1 MVTDIVMWD
10 NHTMSAA
17 GIPTQEELGRRI
29 AQARSDYGMTQADLA
44 ASVGLERTAFVRVE
58 AGERKVSA
66 TELVAL
72 AEALDRP
79 IDWFFTESPPAV
91 VSRRRDP
98 AVGGFSR
105 RLDLALDRA
114 ARDVAFL
121 LKRRIIEPAGRE
133 TRKMP
138 GTYEEAEDLA
148 RWARAEAGLPDGPLR
163 ELQTFAERLG
173 LLGFS
178 LALGPDAGDAASVE
192 VDGLGV
198 AVVNGTT
205 GPGRRRYSLAHELG
219 HHLVGDAYEPSA
231 RLAGT
236 EGESMLNA
244 FAAYLLMPRPAVVGL
259 WNEFSGAPARRAAIA
274 VAARFS
280 VSWTA
285 ACNHLRNLDLIDSR
299 EREALVESNLVKG
312 ELFEFGERF
321 TVELEPPS
329 VPPVYAGAVVAAY
342 RRKRLTSERAVEL
355 LHGTLTESE
364 LPEPDHAAGPGY

>member
-1 MVTDIVMWD
+1 
-10 NHTMSAA
+10 
-17 GIPTQEELGRRI
+17 
-29 AQARSDYGMTQADLA
+29 MTQADLA
-44 ASVGLERTAFVRVE
+44 VRVGLERTALVRVE

-79 IDWFFTESPPAV
+79 VDWFFTESPPAV

-105 RLDLALDRA
+105 RLDLALDRV

-121 LKRRIIEPAGRE
+121 LKRRIVAPAERMI
-133 TRKMP
+133 RKMP
-138 GTYEEAEDLA
+138 GSYEEAESLA
-148 RWARAEAGLPDGPLR
+148 RWARVEAGMPDGPLR
-163 ELQTFAERLG
+163 DLQTFTEGLG

-192 VDGLGV
+192 VEGLGV

-205 GPGRRRYSLAHELG
+205 DPGRRRYTLAHELG

-231 RLAGT
+231 HLAGT

-244 FAAYLLMPRPAVVGL
+244 FAAYLLMPRPAVVGV
-259 WNEFSGAPARRAAIA
+259 WNEFSGATARRAAIA
-274 VAARFS
+274 VAVRFS

-285 ACNHLRNLDLIDSR
+285 ACNHLKNLGLIDSR
-299 EREALVESNLVKG
+299 EREALVQNNLVKG

-321 TVELEPPS
+321 TVELDPPS
-329 VPPVYAGAVVAAY
+329 IPQGYASSVIAAY
-342 RRKRLTSERAVEL
+342 RRKRLTPARTVEL
-355 LHGTLTESE
+355 LHGTLGESD
-364 LPEPDHAAGPGY
+364 LPEPDHAAGSEY